1 MRFLVLILVPA
12 VCMGAISNVRVQGA
26 TQTQAVISYTA
37 PAEAACTVEAYN
49 LDEEVMALEIASVAN
64 TTPIEVTL
72 KNYVYAETGDKVY
85 IYGNATANGYWT
97 ITRDANDPK
106 SFTLNGSAASGT
118 SSGGRVAVLVHDLN
132 PRLFA
137 GADQDGRPGGVV
149 SGRARTVVIGKRAAE
164 PALTGW
170 YVSRALELDTQHR
183 YHIVCGSDGAEGA
196 FRTANAPLGNLNP
209 EPLPADPDHP
219 GRYQYPS
226 IDWSHP
232 EYPQTSTLQAGNGS
246 PCSSLGKVTFNQSV
260 SLVVGDIIVLKSGP
274 QKGWARSVKSVVSGT
289 VVCVERGFSTAQSAG
304 TAWAR
309 RPPDVGNG
317 VQRIIDPQTGALIRR
332 LSSPQENWRATND
345 YSPDGAQQT
354 GTGWQPG
361 GSAASLLEG
370 ITAAG
375 DGKTITYTG
384 DGNQDWLWVHWAGT
398 FRYDDSGSG
407 INSLDSIMGRFRG
420 SVDAADSNPDNNSIE
435 VCLKDPASNT
445 TLACKSKRIT
455 VDLTTACASADCFAG
470 DATPMLAAWL
480 DPADKAGGYVNSV
493 EFFGASGG
501 ILIRKKTPYANTVTL
516 DRVWMDYERSPAA
529 NYFYATCNPFL
540 YPQTYKGAS
549 RDGYICGMTADTGLL
564 HWIDPKTGDATSLG
578 EAATTASG
586 LVAFHGLVS
595 GGYGLMSDTTTPDTF
610 YSSST
615 KSDGSGSAIVKTN
628 YTGQGLEYLV
638 NSLYA
643 QEDPTMFLTSSL
655 ISSTTLES
663 QMEAATA
670 ATYPYRFAWYKSM
683 TLSGSTTQINRC
695 NISGLQDEHNLQ
707 VGCIY
712 SSQDQLGWKGIYSL
726 DSNSM
731 VATAFSDGAYPERGC
746 MVHSSAGLTS
756 DNGWTLA
763 VGQTNP
769 STDNRRYCGVGP
781 SQTELAAALE
791 SSGSYPC
798 PALPFEHQ
806 TSGKGS
812 GSGGSPQCSMM
823 QVTGD
828 YRDRDPCSFYS
839 INSGR
844 LGSISVSGTTA
855 TASASETVSDVL
867 SVGMTMRVAGS
878 GVANLDGD
886 YAVATVSSTSF
897 TFTVSG
903 VGEGVYT
910 TPGMSVGRLCGTE
923 PCETEAR
930 GATRIDPGRSL
941 RVGDVLKIDSELVQV
956 LAKGAECADP
966 NAACNLTV
974 LRGISLTSV
983 ADHAVNTPAYEQ
995 CAAAVSAQFLNGG
1008 VVSHVMW
1015 WDYVHDPTSTSR
1027 VSKMYMASGHG
1038 TYPYRNRSVWVT
1050 GSCYHS
1056 PWGSCFKGFTG
1067 DMAQQSAQFMN
1078 GTNLEFADRVRFAG
1092 VGSALLGD
1100 SHMSFPLNIDEWFA
1114 DAKSYYSGDP
1124 QGSWTELESGKKL
1137 FKLTWA
1143 AKPKQGPVEFSCG
1156 NRAVVDISPGPITSA
1171 DLDAY
1176 KSCVP
1181 QAAGECY
1188 AGATTSEVYLNCPD
1202 ATTSGCNQAGD
1213 ADTLDKCVRQADIKI
1228 HSYRQVGFGQND
1240 PFANRQRSLTN
1251 GFQKNRLSVFNGF
1264 TRWGG
1269 LPNGEWGIFIGGWL
1283 DDVRSDLML
1292 VKLPAFGPQDSVN
1305 RGTFIPVQVQ
1315 LGWVPRGT
1323 DNIVAEFGYTPDFHC
1338 TSRQEACVAAGTGQ
1352 VNETTPFYW
1361 ASEGHSGLSC
1371 VAGCSL
1377 TVPALPQRVV
1387 YYRIQYRQADGSV
1400 LAMGPTQV
1408 SVTP

>member
-1 MRFLVLILVPA
+1 
-12 VCMGAISNVRVQGA
+12 MGAISNVRVQGA

-37 PAEAACTVEAYN
+37 PAETACTVEAYN
-49 LDEEVMALEIASVAN
+49 LDEDVMALEIASVAN

-72 KNYVYAETGDKVY
+72 KNYVFAETGDKVY

-97 ITRDANDPK
+97 LTRDANDPK
-106 SFTLNGSAASGT
+106 SFRLNGSAASGT

-137 GADQDGRPGGVV
+137 GADQDSRPGGVV

-170 YVSRALELDTQHR
+170 YVSRALELETQHR
-183 YHIVCGSDGAEGA
+183 YHIICGSDEAGGA
-196 FRTANAPLGNLNP
+196 FRTPNAPLGNLNP

-232 EYPQTSTLQAGNGS
+232 EYPQTSTLQADNGS

-260 SLVVGDIIVLKSGP
+260 SLAVGDIIVLKSGP
-274 QKGWARSVKSVVSGT
+274 QKGRARSVKSVVSSN
-289 VVCVERGFSTAQSAG
+289 VVCVERGFSTAQPAG
-304 TAWAR
+304 TAWGR

-332 LSSPQENWRATND
+332 LSAPAENFRVNTD
-345 YSPDGAQQT
+345 QVPDSAQQT
-354 GTGWQPG
+354 GSGWQLG
-361 GSAASLLEG
+361 GSSSSLVDG
-370 ITAAG
+370 IAAAG
-375 DGKTITYTG
+375 DSKTVAYTG
-384 DGNQDWLWVHWAGT
+384 DANQDWLWIHWGG
-398 FRYDDSGSG
+398 FNWFLYDDSGNGVFSVDAVMARIG
-407 INSLDSIMGRFRG
+407 G
-420 SVDAADSNPDNNSIE
+420 SVDVADSNLDNNSIE
-435 VCLKDPASNT
+435 VCLKDPTSNT
-445 TLACKSKRIT
+445 ALACKGKRLTI
-455 VDLTTACASADCFAG
+455 DLTSACSSADCWAG
-470 DATPMLAAWL
+470 DATPMIAAWL
-480 DPADKAGGYVNSV
+480 DPADKVGSYVNAV
-493 EFFGASGG
+493 ELFGANGG
-501 ILIRKKTPYANTVTL
+501 ILIRKKSSFANTVTL
-516 DRVWMDYERSPAA
+516 DRVWMDFDRSEAPSSLMQ
-529 NYFYATCNPFL
+529 TCNPFT
-540 YPQTYKGAS
+540 YPQTYGGAS
-549 RDGYICGMTADTGLL
+549 RDGYICGLAPGTTLW

-578 EAATTASG
+578 ESATRAG
-586 LVAFHGLVS
+586 GAVLLHGLVGS
-595 GGYGLMSDTTTPDTF
+595 GYGLIYDTTTPNTF
-610 YSSST
+610 YTSST
-615 KSDGSGSAIVKTN
+615 KSDGSGSAIVKTS

-638 NSLYA
+638 NSNQA
-643 QEDPTMFLTSSL
+643 QEDFTMFLNSSL
-655 ISSTTLES
+655 VSSATLES

-670 ATYPYRFAWYKSM
+670 ATYPYRFAWYKNM

-695 NISGLQDEHNLQ
+695 NISGLQDDRNLQ

-712 SSQDQLGWKGIYSL
+712 ASQDQLGWKGIYSL
-726 DSNSM
+726 DSNSI

-756 DNGWTLA
+756 SNGWTMA
-763 VGQTNP
+763 IGQTNQ

-781 SQTELAAALE
+781 SQTELAATLE

-798 PALPFEHQ
+798 PELPFEHQ

-812 GSGGSPQCSMM
+812 GSGGSPQCSMV

-828 YRDRDPCSFYS
+828 YRDTDPCSFYS

-844 LGSISVSGTTA
+844 LISISVSGTTA

-867 SVGMTMRVAGS
+867 SAGMTVQVAGS
-878 GVANLDGD
+878 GAANLDGD
-886 YAVATVSSTSF
+886 YAVATVSSRSF
-897 TFTVSG
+897 TFAVSG
-903 VGEGVYT
+903 VGEGAYT
-910 TPGMSVGRLCGTE
+910 TPGMSLGRLCGTE

-930 GATRIDPGRSL
+930 SATRIDPGRSL

-983 ADHAVNTPAYEQ
+983 AGHAVNTPAYEQ
-995 CAAAVSAQFLNGG
+995 CAAAVSAQFLGG
-1008 VVSHVMW
+1008 APVSHEMY

-1027 VSKMYMASGHG
+1027 ASKVYTGAGHG
-1038 TYPYRNRSVWVT
+1038 TYPYRNRSARIT

-1056 PWGSCFKGFTG
+1056 PWGYCFKGFTG
-1067 DMAQQSAQFMN
+1067 DMAQQSAQFMS
-1078 GTNLEFADRVRFAG
+1078 GTSLEFADRVKFAG

-1100 SHMSFPLNIDEWFA
+1100 SHMSFPLKIDEWFA

-1124 QGSWTELESGKKL
+1124 QGSWTEVESGKKL

-1171 DLDAY
+1171 DSDAY

-1188 AGATTSEVYLNCPD
+1188 AGATTGEVYLNCPD
-1202 ATTSGCNQAGD
+1202 ATTSGCNQAAD
-1213 ADTLDKCVRQADIKI
+1213 ADTLDKCVRQADFKI
-1228 HSYRQVGFGQND
+1228 HAYRQVGFGQND

-1251 GFQKNRLSVFNGF
+1251 GFQKNRLSVFNGY

-1269 LPNGEWGIFIGGWL
+1269 LPLGEWGYFVGGWL

-1292 VKLPAFGPQDSVN
+1292 VKLPPFGPQDSVN

-1315 LGWVPRGT
+1315 LGWVPKGT

-1371 VAGCSL
+1371 VAGCTL
-1377 TVPALPQRVV
+1377 TIPALPQRVV